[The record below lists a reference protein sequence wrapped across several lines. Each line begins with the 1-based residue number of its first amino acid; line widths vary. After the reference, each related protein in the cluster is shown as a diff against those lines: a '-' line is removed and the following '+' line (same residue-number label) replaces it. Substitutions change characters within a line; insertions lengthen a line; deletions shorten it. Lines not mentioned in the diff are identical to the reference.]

1 MFGWTHYIL
10 KTKLEGTKRQTESAL
25 FPCKLM
31 LRPRLQGLQTKHGL
45 LRAKVLSIPSCDRA
59 RNAVGHYNLRTA
71 VKRCQKFSDVLQLLA
86 EIEQMKNAHLRWSP
100 MFHVVKINDSSKECQ
115 KWINMKEWPCLTS
128 AALGETE
135 VVNHDEREEVHIWGT
150 TLSLSKGSY
159 IKMSKDAKACEC
171 RNMPKHVETIKQNE
185 TQFLHVS
192 SGLPC
197 WHVDI
202 NQAQAGRDGHE
213 GKQAKPNQTICT
225 EWDAKNVEIG

>member
-1 MFGWTHYIL
+1 
-10 KTKLEGTKRQTESAL
+10 
-25 FPCKLM
+25 M
-31 LRPRLQGLQTKHGL
+31 LWPRLQGLQTKHGL
-45 LRAKVLSIPSCDRA
+45 LRAKVLSIPGCDRA

-71 VKRCQKFSDVLQLLA
+71 VKRCQRLNKWKTHTSDDPPCSSMFIHVPCCEDKWQL
-86 EIEQMKNAHLRWSP
+86 EGMPK
-100 MFHVVKINDSSKECQ
+100 
-115 KWINMKEWPCLTS
+115 MKEWPCLTS

-159 IKMSKDAKACEC
+159 IKMSKDAKVCD
-171 RNMPKHVETIKQNE
+171 MWMSKHVETIKQNE